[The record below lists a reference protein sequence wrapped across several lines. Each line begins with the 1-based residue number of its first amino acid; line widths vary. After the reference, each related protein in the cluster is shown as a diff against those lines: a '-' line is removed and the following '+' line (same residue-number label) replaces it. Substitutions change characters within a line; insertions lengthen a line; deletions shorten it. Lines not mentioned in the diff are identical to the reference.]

1 MFAGQWLLTGD
12 MCSQHSTKPS
22 GISSLLQQ
30 MKKFK
35 KFLDKKKKMSSV
47 SEEERFMYEVRTLHA
62 DLITIIAYLRMCAMP
77 HVYFDTAVHA
87 IYNIY
92 STIGRSIADIYTT
105 EASYLPKR
113 EAPR

>member
-1 MFAGQWLLTGD
+1 M
-12 MCSQHSTKPS
+12 
-22 GISSLLQQ
+22 LQQ

-62 DLITIIAYLRMCAMP
+62 DLITIIAYLHVCAMP

-87 IYNIY
+87 ICNIS
-92 STIGRSIADIYTT
+92 STIGKSITKIYDRGVIFTKVQSA
-105 EASYLPKR
+105 EVNMLAEVGYI
-113 EAPR
+113 